1 MRVIFMS
8 RYYYCKLMKIMQ
20 INFGTHC
27 ALSSVSIQ
35 IRDLIMALAS
45 VLKPQFISANQYN
58 PCLLQEEYIGE
69 LSDLRQQASWLSHL
83 VDTMP
88 AGVVVLDG
96 KGMIAKANQIAIDML
111 GEPLEGEKWFSVIQ
125 RSFRPHQDDGHE
137 VSLKDGRLIKLDI
150 TALAPEPGQLILMT
164 DLSET
169 RRLQKR
175 VAHMQRLSALG
186 KMVASL
192 AHQVRTPLSAAML
205 YAANLGS
212 KRLPESSR
220 DNFQSK
226 LMSRLKDLETQVN
239 DMLLFAKSGDQQ
251 VVEQV
256 SMQQLLSEVKAGAD
270 AMVTLNDSHLA
281 VSLPEPD
288 IQITGNKSA
297 IASAI
302 QNLIHNSIQVIGAG
316 AEVKLSAATDEQ
328 NPDFVRISVS
338 DNGPGVDLTQAEKI
352 FEPFYTTKSQ
362 GTGLGLAVVSSVA
375 NAHQGRVD
383 VTNNKGGGACFSL
396 LLPIRTAS
404 KLEESL

>member
-1 MRVIFMS
+1 
-8 RYYYCKLMKIMQ
+8 
-20 INFGTHC
+20 
-27 ALSSVSIQ
+27 
-35 IRDLIMALAS
+35 MALAS

-69 LSDLRQQASWLSHL
+69 LSDLRKQASWLSHL

-88 AGVVVLDG
+88 AGVIVLDG

-125 RSFRPHQDDGHE
+125 RSFRPQQDDGHE

-212 KRLPESSR
+212 KRLPEASR
-220 DNFQSK
+220 DNFQTK
-226 LMSRLKDLETQVN
+226 LMSRLKDLENQVN
-239 DMLLFAKSGDQQ
+239 DMLLFAKSGDQH

-256 SMQQLLSEVKAGAD
+256 SMQQLLSEVKTGAD
-270 AMVTLNDSHLA
+270 AMVTLNNSELD

-288 IQITGNKSA
+288 IAILGNKTA
-297 IASAI
+297 LASAI
-302 QNLIHNSIQVIGAG
+302 QNLIHNSIQIIGSG
-316 AEVKLSAATDEQ
+316 AQVRVSAMRDLQT
-328 NPDFVRISVS
+328 PDFVRISVS
-338 DNGPGVDLTQAEKI
+338 DNGPGVDLQQVDKL
-352 FEPFYTTKSQ
+352 FEPFFTTSSQ

-375 NAHQGRVD
+375 NAHQGRIE
-383 VTNNKGGGACFSL
+383 VTNNVHGGACFNL
-396 LLPIRTAS
+396 LLPISAAS

>member
-1 MRVIFMS
+1 MVHIVHYPVYLHYFRE
-8 RYYYCKLMKIMQ
+8 
-20 INFGTHC
+20 
-27 ALSSVSIQ
+27 
-35 IRDLIMALAS
+35 LIMALAS

-58 PCLLQEEYIGE
+58 PCLLQEEYVGE

-88 AGVVVLDG
+88 AGVIVLDG

-164 DLSET
+164 DLTET

-212 KRLPESSR
+212 KRLPEASR
-220 DNFQSK
+220 GSFHTK

-270 AMVTLNDSHLA
+270 AMVALNDSELN

-288 IQITGNKSA
+288 IEIMGNKTA
-297 IASAI
+297 LASAI
-302 QNLIHNSIQVIGAG
+302 QNLIHNSIQVIGSG
-316 AEVKLSAATDEQ
+316 AQVHLSALRDIQ
-328 NPDFVRISVS
+328 DPDYVRISVS
-338 DNGPGVDLTQAEKI
+338 DNGPGIDLAQSEKI

-375 NAHQGRVD
+375 SAHQGRVEA
-383 VTNNKGGGACFSL
+383 NNNPQGGAIFSM
-396 LLPIRTAS
+396 LLPISVTS
-404 KLEESL
+404 KLGESQ

>member
-1 MRVIFMS
+1 
-8 RYYYCKLMKIMQ
+8 
-20 INFGTHC
+20 
-27 ALSSVSIQ
+27 
-35 IRDLIMALAS
+35 MALAS

-69 LSDLRQQASWLSHL
+69 LSDLRKQASWLSHL

-111 GEPLEGEKWFSVIQ
+111 GEPLEGEKWFNVIQ

-164 DLSET
+164 DLTET

-212 KRLPESSR
+212 KRLPEASR
-220 DNFQSK
+220 DNFQTK

-256 SMQQLLSEVKAGAD
+256 SMQQLLTEVKTGAD
-270 AMVTLNDSHLA
+270 AMVALNSSELG

-288 IQITGNKSA
+288 IQIVGNKTA
-297 IASAI
+297 LASAI
-302 QNLIHNSIQVIGAG
+302 QNLVHNSIQVIGSG
-316 AEVKLSAATDEQ
+316 AVIKIMAQTDSHDS
-328 NPDFVRISVS
+328 NMVRISVC
-338 DNGPGVDLTQAEKI
+338 DNGPGVDLSQGDKI
-352 FEPFYTTKSQ
+352 FEPFFTTKSQ

-375 NAHQGRVD
+375 SAHQGRVD
-383 VTNNKGGGACFSL
+383 VANNEYGGACFSL
-396 LLPIRTAS
+396 LLPIKTTS

>member
-1 MRVIFMS
+1 
-8 RYYYCKLMKIMQ
+8 
-20 INFGTHC
+20 
-27 ALSSVSIQ
+27 
-35 IRDLIMALAS
+35 MALAS

-212 KRLPESSR
+212 KRLPEASR

-281 VSLPEPD
+281 VNLPEPD

-328 NPDFVRISVS
+328 NSDFVRISVS
-338 DNGPGVDLTQAEKI
+338 DNGPGIDLTQAEKI

>member
-1 MRVIFMS
+1 MVI
-8 RYYYCKLMKIMQ
+8 KGG
-20 INFGTHC
+20 INC
-27 ALSSVSIQ
+27 AFNPVSAS

-69 LSDLRQQASWLSHL
+69 LSDLRKQASWLSHL

-88 AGVVVLDG
+88 AGVIVLDG

-125 RSFRPHQDDGHE
+125 RSFRPQQDDGHE

-212 KRLPESSR
+212 KRLPEASR
-220 DNFQSK
+220 DNFQTK
-226 LMSRLKDLETQVN
+226 LMSRLKDLENQVN
-239 DMLLFAKSGDQQ
+239 DMLLFAKSGDQH

-256 SMQQLLSEVKAGAD
+256 SMQQLLSEVKTGAD
-270 AMVTLNDSHLA
+270 AMITLNNSELD

-288 IQITGNKSA
+288 IAILGNKTA
-297 IASAI
+297 LASAI
-302 QNLIHNSIQVIGAG
+302 QNLIHNSIQIIGSG
-316 AEVKLSAATDEQ
+316 AQVQVSAMRDLQT
-328 NPDFVRISVS
+328 PDFVRISVS
-338 DNGPGVDLTQAEKI
+338 DNGPGVDLQQVDKL
-352 FEPFYTTKSQ
+352 FEPFFTTSSQ
-362 GTGLGLAVVSSVA
+362 GTGLGLAVVSSVV
-375 NAHQGRVD
+375 NAHQGRIE
-383 VTNNKGGGACFSL
+383 VTNNVHGGACFNL
-396 LLPIRTAS
+396 LLPISAAS

>member
-1 MRVIFMS
+1 MVHIVHYPVYLHYFRE
-8 RYYYCKLMKIMQ
+8 
-20 INFGTHC
+20 
-27 ALSSVSIQ
+27 
-35 IRDLIMALAS
+35 LIMALAS

-58 PCLLQEEYIGE
+58 PCLLQEEYVGE

-88 AGVVVLDG
+88 AGVIVLDG

-164 DLSET
+164 DLTET

-212 KRLPESSR
+212 KRLSEASR
-220 DNFQSK
+220 GSFHTK

-270 AMVTLNDSHLA
+270 AMVALNDSELN

-288 IQITGNKSA
+288 IEIMGNKTA
-297 IASAI
+297 LASAI
-302 QNLIHNSIQVIGAG
+302 QNLIHNSIQVIGNG
-316 AEVKLSAATDEQ
+316 AQVHLSALRDMQ
-328 NPDFVRISVS
+328 DPDYVRISVS
-338 DNGPGVDLTQAEKI
+338 DNGPGLDLAQTEKI

-375 NAHQGRVD
+375 SAHQGRVEA
-383 VTNNKGGGACFSL
+383 NNNPQGGAIFSM
-396 LLPIRTAS
+396 LLPISVTS
-404 KLEESL
+404 KLGESQ

>member
-1 MRVIFMS
+1 MIYMVI
-8 RYYYCKLMKIMQ
+8 KGG
-20 INFGTHC
+20 INC
-27 ALSSVSIQ
+27 AFKAISAS

-69 LSDLRQQASWLSHL
+69 LSDLRKQASWLSHL

-88 AGVVVLDG
+88 AGVIVLDG

-125 RSFRPHQDDGHE
+125 RSFRPQQDDGHE

-212 KRLPESSR
+212 KRLPEASR
-220 DNFQSK
+220 DNFQTK
-226 LMSRLKDLETQVN
+226 LMSRLKDLENQVN
-239 DMLLFAKSGDQQ
+239 DMLLFAKSGDQH

-256 SMQQLLSEVKAGAD
+256 SMQQLLSEVKTGAD
-270 AMVTLNDSHLA
+270 AMITLNNSELD

-288 IQITGNKSA
+288 IAILGNKTA
-297 IASAI
+297 LASAI
-302 QNLIHNSIQVIGAG
+302 QNLIHNSIQIIGSG
-316 AEVKLSAATDEQ
+316 AQVQVSAMRDLQT
-328 NPDFVRISVS
+328 PDFVRISVS
-338 DNGPGVDLTQAEKI
+338 DNGPGVDLQQVDKL
-352 FEPFYTTKSQ
+352 FEPFFTTSSQ

-375 NAHQGRVD
+375 NAHQGRIE
-383 VTNNKGGGACFSL
+383 VTNNVHGGACFNL
-396 LLPIRTAS
+396 LLPISAAS

>member
-1 MRVIFMS
+1 MVI
-8 RYYYCKLMKIMQ
+8 KGG
-20 INFGTHC
+20 INC
-27 ALSSVSIQ
+27 AFKAISAS

-69 LSDLRQQASWLSHL
+69 LSDLRKQASWLSHL

-88 AGVVVLDG
+88 AGVIVLDG

-125 RSFRPHQDDGHE
+125 RSFRPQQDDGHE

-212 KRLPESSR
+212 KRLPEASR
-220 DNFQSK
+220 DNFQTK
-226 LMSRLKDLETQVN
+226 LMSRLKDLENQVN
-239 DMLLFAKSGDQQ
+239 DMLLFAKSGDRH

-256 SMQQLLSEVKAGAD
+256 SMQQLLSEVKTGAD
-270 AMVTLNDSHLA
+270 AMVTLNNSELD

-288 IQITGNKSA
+288 ITILGNKTA
-297 IASAI
+297 LASAI
-302 QNLIHNSIQVIGAG
+302 QNLIHNSIQIIGAG
-316 AEVKLSAATDEQ
+316 AQVQVSAMRDLQT
-328 NPDFVRISVS
+328 PDFVRISVS
-338 DNGPGVDLTQAEKI
+338 DNGPGVDLQQVDKL
-352 FEPFYTTKSQ
+352 FEPFFTTSSQ
-362 GTGLGLAVVSSVA
+362 GTGLGLAVVSSVV
-375 NAHQGRVD
+375 NAHQGRIE
-383 VTNNKGGGACFSL
+383 VTNNVHGGACFNL
-396 LLPIRTAS
+396 LLPISAAS

>member
-1 MRVIFMS
+1 MIYMVI
-8 RYYYCKLMKIMQ
+8 KVG
-20 INFGTHC
+20 INC
-27 ALSSVSIQ
+27 AFKAISAS

-69 LSDLRQQASWLSHL
+69 LSDLRKQASWLSHL

-88 AGVVVLDG
+88 AGVIVLDG

-125 RSFRPHQDDGHE
+125 RSFRPQQDDGHE

-186 KMVASL
+186 KMVAFL
-192 AHQVRTPLSAAML
+192 AHQVRLRRLSAAML

-212 KRLPESSR
+212 KRLPEASR
-220 DNFQSK
+220 DNFQTK
-226 LMSRLKDLETQVN
+226 LMSRLKDLENQVN
-239 DMLLFAKSGDQQ
+239 DMLLFAKSGDQH

-256 SMQQLLSEVKAGAD
+256 SMQQLLSEVKTGAD
-270 AMVTLNDSHLA
+270 AMVTLNNSELD

-288 IQITGNKSA
+288 IAILGNKTA
-297 IASAI
+297 LASAI
-302 QNLIHNSIQVIGAG
+302 QNLIHNSIQIIGSG
-316 AEVKLSAATDEQ
+316 AQVQVSAMRDLQT
-328 NPDFVRISVS
+328 PDFVRISVS
-338 DNGPGVDLTQAEKI
+338 DNGPGVDLQQVDKL
-352 FEPFYTTKSQ
+352 FEPFFTTSSQ

-375 NAHQGRVD
+375 NAHQGRIE
-383 VTNNKGGGACFSL
+383 VTNNVHGGACFNL
-396 LLPIRTAS
+396 LLPISAAS

>member
-1 MRVIFMS
+1 
-8 RYYYCKLMKIMQ
+8 
-20 INFGTHC
+20 
-27 ALSSVSIQ
+27 
-35 IRDLIMALAS
+35 MALAS

-69 LSDLRQQASWLSHL
+69 LSDLRKQASWLSHL

-88 AGVVVLDG
+88 AGVIVLDG

-125 RSFRPHQDDGHE
+125 RSFRPQQDDGHE

-212 KRLPESSR
+212 KRLPEASR
-220 DNFQSK
+220 DNFQTK
-226 LMSRLKDLETQVN
+226 LMSRLKDLENQVN
-239 DMLLFAKSGDQQ
+239 DMLLFAKSGDQH

-256 SMQQLLSEVKAGAD
+256 SMQQLLSEVKTGAD
-270 AMVTLNDSHLA
+270 AMVTLNNSELD

-288 IQITGNKSA
+288 IAILGNKTA
-297 IASAI
+297 LASAI
-302 QNLIHNSIQVIGAG
+302 QNLIHNSIQIIGSG
-316 AEVKLSAATDEQ
+316 AQVQVRAMRDLQT
-328 NPDFVRISVS
+328 PDFVRISVS
-338 DNGPGVDLTQAEKI
+338 DNGPGVDLQQVDKL
-352 FEPFYTTKSQ
+352 FEPFFTTSSQ

-375 NAHQGRVD
+375 NAHQGRIE
-383 VTNNKGGGACFSL
+383 VTNNVHGGACFNL
-396 LLPIRTAS
+396 LLPISAAS

>member
-1 MRVIFMS
+1 LVHIVHYPVYLHYFRE
-8 RYYYCKLMKIMQ
+8 
-20 INFGTHC
+20 
-27 ALSSVSIQ
+27 
-35 IRDLIMALAS
+35 LIMALAS

-58 PCLLQEEYIGE
+58 PCLLQEEYVGE

-88 AGVVVLDG
+88 AGVIVLDG

-164 DLSET
+164 DLTET

-212 KRLPESSR
+212 KRLPEASR
-220 DNFQSK
+220 GSFHTK

-270 AMVTLNDSHLA
+270 AMVALNDSELN

-288 IQITGNKSA
+288 IEIMGNKTA
-297 IASAI
+297 LASAI
-302 QNLIHNSIQVIGAG
+302 QNLIHNSIQVIGSG
-316 AEVKLSAATDEQ
+316 AQVHLSALRDMQ
-328 NPDFVRISVS
+328 DPDYVRISVS
-338 DNGPGVDLTQAEKI
+338 DNGPGLDLAQTEKI

-375 NAHQGRVD
+375 SAHQGRVEA
-383 VTNNKGGGACFSL
+383 NNNPQGGAIFSM
-396 LLPIRTAS
+396 LLPISVTS
-404 KLEESL
+404 KLGESQ

>member
-1 MRVIFMS
+1 
-8 RYYYCKLMKIMQ
+8 
-20 INFGTHC
+20 
-27 ALSSVSIQ
+27 
-35 IRDLIMALAS
+35 MALAS
-45 VLKPQFISANQYN
+45 VLKPQFISANKYN

-88 AGVVVLDG
+88 AGVIVLDG

-111 GEPLEGEKWFSVIQ
+111 GEPLEGEKWFSIIQ
-125 RSFRPHQDDGHE
+125 RSFRPQQDDGHE

-164 DLSET
+164 DLTET

-212 KRLPESSR
+212 KRLPVSSR
-220 DNFQSK
+220 GNFHTK

-251 VVEQV
+251 VVEKV
-256 SMQQLLSEVKAGAD
+256 SMNQLLTEVKAGAD
-270 AMVTLNDSHLA
+270 AMVALNHCELDIT
-281 VSLPEPD
+281 LPEPD
-288 IQITGNKSA
+288 IEIMGNKSA
-297 IASAI
+297 LASAI
-302 QNLIHNSIQVIGAG
+302 QNFIHNSIQVIGAG
-316 AEVKLSAATDEQ
+316 AKINLSAHTDLQSSEY
-328 NPDFVRISVS
+328 VRISVT
-338 DNGPGVDLTQAEKI
+338 DNGPGVDLSQLDKI

-375 NAHQGRVD
+375 HAHQGRVD
-383 VTNNKGGGACFSL
+383 VHNNIHGGACFSL
-396 LLPIRTAS
+396 LLPICATP

>member
-1 MRVIFMS
+1 MIYMVI
-8 RYYYCKLMKIMQ
+8 KVG
-20 INFGTHC
+20 INC
-27 ALSSVSIQ
+27 AFKAISAS

-69 LSDLRQQASWLSHL
+69 LSDLRKQASWLSHL

-88 AGVVVLDG
+88 AGVIVLDG

-125 RSFRPHQDDGHE
+125 RSFRPQQDDGHE

-212 KRLPESSR
+212 KRLPEASR
-220 DNFQSK
+220 DNFQTK
-226 LMSRLKDLETQVN
+226 LMSRLKDLENQVN
-239 DMLLFAKSGDQQ
+239 DMLLFAKSGDQH

-256 SMQQLLSEVKAGAD
+256 SMQQLLSEVKTGAD
-270 AMVTLNDSHLA
+270 AMVTLNNSELD

-288 IQITGNKSA
+288 IAILGNKTA
-297 IASAI
+297 LASAI
-302 QNLIHNSIQVIGAG
+302 QNLIHNSIQIIGAG
-316 AEVKLSAATDEQ
+316 AQVQVSAMRDLQT
-328 NPDFVRISVS
+328 PDFVRISVS
-338 DNGPGVDLTQAEKI
+338 DNGPGVDLQQVDKL
-352 FEPFYTTKSQ
+352 FEPFFTTSSQ

-375 NAHQGRVD
+375 NAHQGRIEVI
-383 VTNNKGGGACFSL
+383 NNVHGGACFNL
-396 LLPIRTAS
+396 LLPISAAS

>member
-1 MRVIFMS
+1 LVHIVHYPVYLHYFRE
-8 RYYYCKLMKIMQ
+8 
-20 INFGTHC
+20 
-27 ALSSVSIQ
+27 
-35 IRDLIMALAS
+35 LIMALAS

-58 PCLLQEEYIGE
+58 PCLLQEEYVGE

-88 AGVVVLDG
+88 AGVIVLDG

-164 DLSET
+164 DLTET

-212 KRLPESSR
+212 KRLPEASR
-220 DNFQSK
+220 GSFHTK

-270 AMVTLNDSHLA
+270 AMVALNDSELN

-288 IQITGNKSA
+288 IEIMGNKTA
-297 IASAI
+297 LASAI
-302 QNLIHNSIQVIGAG
+302 QNLIHNSIQVIGSG
-316 AEVKLSAATDEQ
+316 AQVHLSALRDTQD
-328 NPDFVRISVS
+328 PDYVRISVS
-338 DNGPGVDLTQAEKI
+338 DNGPGIDLAQSEKI

-375 NAHQGRVD
+375 SAHQGRVEA
-383 VTNNKGGGACFSL
+383 NNNPQGGAIFSM
-396 LLPIRTAS
+396 LLPISVTS
-404 KLEESL
+404 KLGESQ

>member
-1 MRVIFMS
+1 MVHIVHYPVYLHYFRE
-8 RYYYCKLMKIMQ
+8 
-20 INFGTHC
+20 
-27 ALSSVSIQ
+27 
-35 IRDLIMALAS
+35 LIMALAS

-58 PCLLQEEYIGE
+58 PCLLQEEYVGE

-88 AGVVVLDG
+88 AGVIVLDG

-164 DLSET
+164 DLTET

-212 KRLPESSR
+212 KRLPEASR
-220 DNFQSK
+220 GSFHTK

-270 AMVTLNDSHLA
+270 AMVALNDSELN

-288 IQITGNKSA
+288 IEIMGNKTA
-297 IASAI
+297 LASAI
-302 QNLIHNSIQVIGAG
+302 QNLIHNSIQVIGSG
-316 AEVKLSAATDEQ
+316 AQVHLSALRDMQ
-328 NPDFVRISVS
+328 DPDYVRISVS
-338 DNGPGVDLTQAEKI
+338 DNGPGLDLAQTEKI

-375 NAHQGRVD
+375 SAHQGRVEAD
-383 VTNNKGGGACFSL
+383 NNPQGGAIFSM
-396 LLPIRTAS
+396 LLPISVTS
-404 KLEESL
+404 KLGESQ

>member
-1 MRVIFMS
+1 
-8 RYYYCKLMKIMQ
+8 
-20 INFGTHC
+20 
-27 ALSSVSIQ
+27 
-35 IRDLIMALAS
+35 MALAS

-212 KRLPESSR
+212 KRLPEASR

-270 AMVTLNDSHLA
+270 AMVTLNDSHLT

-316 AEVKLSAATDEQ
+316 AEVKLSATTDEQ

-338 DNGPGVDLTQAEKI
+338 DNGPGIDLTQAEKI

>member
-1 MRVIFMS
+1 MIYMVI
-8 RYYYCKLMKIMQ
+8 KGG
-20 INFGTHC
+20 INC
-27 ALSSVSIQ
+27 AFNPVSAS

-69 LSDLRQQASWLSHL
+69 LSDLRKQASWLSHL

-88 AGVVVLDG
+88 AGVIVLDG

-125 RSFRPHQDDGHE
+125 RSFRPQQDDGHE

-212 KRLPESSR
+212 KRLPEASR
-220 DNFQSK
+220 DNFQTK
-226 LMSRLKDLETQVN
+226 LMSRLKDLENQVN
-239 DMLLFAKSGDQQ
+239 DMLLFAKSGDQH

-256 SMQQLLSEVKAGAD
+256 SMQQLLSEVKTGAD
-270 AMVTLNDSHLA
+270 AMVTLNNSELD

-288 IQITGNKSA
+288 IAILGNKTA
-297 IASAI
+297 LASAI
-302 QNLIHNSIQVIGAG
+302 QNLIHNSIQIIGSG
-316 AEVKLSAATDEQ
+316 AQVQVSAMRDLQT
-328 NPDFVRISVS
+328 PDFVRISVS
-338 DNGPGVDLTQAEKI
+338 DNGPGVDLQQVDKL
-352 FEPFYTTKSQ
+352 FEPFFTTSSQ

-375 NAHQGRVD
+375 NAHQGRIE
-383 VTNNKGGGACFSL
+383 VTNNVHGGACFNL
-396 LLPIRTAS
+396 LLPISAAS

>member
-1 MRVIFMS
+1 MIYMVI
-8 RYYYCKLMKIMQ
+8 KGG
-20 INFGTHC
+20 INC
-27 ALSSVSIQ
+27 AFKAISAS

-69 LSDLRQQASWLSHL
+69 LSDLRKQASWLSHL

-88 AGVVVLDG
+88 AGVIVLDG

-125 RSFRPHQDDGHE
+125 RSFRPQQDDGHE

-212 KRLPESSR
+212 KRLPEASR
-220 DNFQSK
+220 DNFQTK
-226 LMSRLKDLETQVN
+226 LMSRLKDLENQVN
-239 DMLLFAKSGDQQ
+239 DMLLFAKSGDQH

-256 SMQQLLSEVKAGAD
+256 SMQQLLSEVKTGAD
-270 AMVTLNDSHLA
+270 AMVTLNNSELD

-288 IQITGNKSA
+288 IAILGNKTA
-297 IASAI
+297 LASAI
-302 QNLIHNSIQVIGAG
+302 QNLIHNSIQIIGSG
-316 AEVKLSAATDEQ
+316 AQVQVSAMRDLQT
-328 NPDFVRISVS
+328 PDFVRISVS
-338 DNGPGVDLTQAEKI
+338 DNGPGVDLQQVDKL
-352 FEPFYTTKSQ
+352 FEPFFTTSSQ

-375 NAHQGRVD
+375 NAHQGRIE
-383 VTNNKGGGACFSL
+383 VTNNVHGGACFNL
-396 LLPIRTAS
+396 LLPISAAS

>member
-1 MRVIFMS
+1 
-8 RYYYCKLMKIMQ
+8 
-20 INFGTHC
+20 
-27 ALSSVSIQ
+27 
-35 IRDLIMALAS
+35 
-45 VLKPQFISANQYN
+45 
-58 PCLLQEEYIGE
+58 
-69 LSDLRQQASWLSHL
+69 
-83 VDTMP
+83 
-88 AGVVVLDG
+88 
-96 KGMIAKANQIAIDML
+96 
-111 GEPLEGEKWFSVIQ
+111 
-125 RSFRPHQDDGHE
+125 
-137 VSLKDGRLIKLDI
+137 
-150 TALAPEPGQLILMT
+150 
-164 DLSET
+164 
-169 RRLQKR
+169 
-175 VAHMQRLSALG
+175 MQRLSALG

-212 KRLPESSR
+212 KRLPEASR
-220 DNFQSK
+220 DNFQTK

-302 QNLIHNSIQVIGAG
+302 QNLIHNSIQITGAG
-316 AEVKLSAATDEQ
+316 AEVHLSAVTDEL
-328 NPDFVRISVS
+328 DSDYVRISVA
-338 DNGPGVDLTQAEKI
+338 DNGPGVDLSQSDKI

-375 NAHQGRVD
+375 NAHQGRVE
-383 VTNNKGGGACFSL
+383 VTNNIGGGACFSL

>member
-1 MRVIFMS
+1 
-8 RYYYCKLMKIMQ
+8 
-20 INFGTHC
+20 
-27 ALSSVSIQ
+27 
-35 IRDLIMALAS
+35 MALAS

-69 LSDLRQQASWLSHL
+69 LSDLRKQASWLSHL

-88 AGVVVLDG
+88 AGVIVLDG

-125 RSFRPHQDDGHE
+125 RSFRPQQDDGHE

-212 KRLPESSR
+212 KRLPEASR
-220 DNFQSK
+220 DNFQTK
-226 LMSRLKDLETQVN
+226 LMSRLKDLENQVN
-239 DMLLFAKSGDQQ
+239 DMLLFAKSGDQH

-256 SMQQLLSEVKAGAD
+256 SMQQLLSEVKTGAD
-270 AMVTLNDSHLA
+270 AMVTLNNSELD

-288 IQITGNKSA
+288 IAILGNKTA
-297 IASAI
+297 LASAI
-302 QNLIHNSIQVIGAG
+302 QNLIHNSIQIIGAG
-316 AEVKLSAATDEQ
+316 AQVQVSAMRDLQT
-328 NPDFVRISVS
+328 PDFVRISVS
-338 DNGPGVDLTQAEKI
+338 DNGPGVDLQQVDKL
-352 FEPFYTTKSQ
+352 FEPFFTTSSQ

-375 NAHQGRVD
+375 NAHQGRIE
-383 VTNNKGGGACFSL
+383 VTNNVHGGACFNL
-396 LLPIRTAS
+396 LLPISAAS

>member
-1 MRVIFMS
+1 
-8 RYYYCKLMKIMQ
+8 
-20 INFGTHC
+20 
-27 ALSSVSIQ
+27 
-35 IRDLIMALAS
+35 MALAS

-69 LSDLRQQASWLSHL
+69 LSDLRKQASWLSHL

-88 AGVVVLDG
+88 AGVIVLDG

-125 RSFRPHQDDGHE
+125 RSFRPQQDDGHE

-212 KRLPESSR
+212 KRLPEASR
-220 DNFQSK
+220 DNFQTK
-226 LMSRLKDLETQVN
+226 LMSRLKDLENQVN
-239 DMLLFAKSGDQQ
+239 DMLLFAKSGDQH

-256 SMQQLLSEVKAGAD
+256 SMQQLLSEVKTGAD
-270 AMVTLNDSHLA
+270 AMVTLNNSKLD

-288 IQITGNKSA
+288 IAILGNKTA
-297 IASAI
+297 LASAI
-302 QNLIHNSIQVIGAG
+302 QNLIHNSIQIIGSG
-316 AEVKLSAATDEQ
+316 AQVQVSAMRDLQT
-328 NPDFVRISVS
+328 PDFVRISVS
-338 DNGPGVDLTQAEKI
+338 DNGPGVDLQQVDKL
-352 FEPFYTTKSQ
+352 FEPFFTTSSQ

-375 NAHQGRVD
+375 NAHQGRIE
-383 VTNNKGGGACFSL
+383 VTNNVHGGACFNL
-396 LLPIRTAS
+396 LLPISAAS

>member
-1 MRVIFMS
+1 MVHIVHYPVYLHYFRE
-8 RYYYCKLMKIMQ
+8 
-20 INFGTHC
+20 
-27 ALSSVSIQ
+27 
-35 IRDLIMALAS
+35 LIMALAS

-58 PCLLQEEYIGE
+58 PCLLQEEYVGE

-88 AGVVVLDG
+88 AGVIVLDG

-164 DLSET
+164 DLTET

-212 KRLPESSR
+212 KRLPEASR
-220 DNFQSK
+220 GSFHTK

-270 AMVTLNDSHLA
+270 AMVALNDSELN

-288 IQITGNKSA
+288 IEIMGNKTA
-297 IASAI
+297 LASAI
-302 QNLIHNSIQVIGAG
+302 QNLIHNSIQVIGSG
-316 AEVKLSAATDEQ
+316 AQVHLSALRDTQD
-328 NPDFVRISVS
+328 PDYVRISVS
-338 DNGPGVDLTQAEKI
+338 DNGPGLDLAQTEKI

-375 NAHQGRVD
+375 SAHQGRVEA
-383 VTNNKGGGACFSL
+383 NNNPQGGAIFSM
-396 LLPIRTAS
+396 LLPISVTS
-404 KLEESL
+404 KLGESQ